1 MLDHRCTGIQ
11 KWIFDRICQIHN
23 EIIFHDPE
31 YRELGKEPAELMKQ
45 LNTKLDTEYQ
55 EKLDRF
61 DCTRTEQMNRQDEI
75 IYIEALQEGILFG
88 YWVAMIGQGV
98 EKIKV

>member
-11 KWIFDRICQIHN
+11 KWIFDRICQIYN

-61 DCTRTEQMNRQDEI
+61 DCSRTEQRRARMRSSTPRRCRKGF
-75 IYIEALQEGILFG
+75 YSATG
-88 YWVAMIGQGV
+88 WR
-98 EKIKV
+98 